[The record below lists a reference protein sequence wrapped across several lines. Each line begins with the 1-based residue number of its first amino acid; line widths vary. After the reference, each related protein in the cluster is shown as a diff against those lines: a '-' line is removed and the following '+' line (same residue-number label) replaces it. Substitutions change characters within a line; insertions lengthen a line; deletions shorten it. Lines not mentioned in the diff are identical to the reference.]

1 MAFVL
6 IYIKVGFSFTK
17 IGFNENKNKRI
28 GLKEAN
34 LMLFIIIMKVDVN
47 EWEYPFSCS
56 SFELNNSFL
65 TTSAKSVTLNVIL
78 IKSIFITACK
88 NNECKGNGF
97 LRMWQYLFI
106 RNLHSFL
113 CVDVSSYP

>member
-6 IYIKVGFSFTK
+6 IYIKVGLSFTK
-17 IGFNENKNKRI
+17 IGFNENKNKLI

-34 LMLFIIIMKVDVN
+34 LMLFIFIMKVDVN

-88 NNECKGNGF
+88 NIGCKGSGF
-97 LRMWQYLFI
+97 LRM
-106 RNLHSFL
+106 
-113 CVDVSSYP
+113 

>member
-6 IYIKVGFSFTK
+6 IYIKVRFSFTK
-17 IGFNENKNKRI
+17 IGFNENKNKLI
-28 GLKEAN
+28 ELKETN
-34 LMLFIIIMKVDVN
+34 LMLFIFIMKVGVN

-88 NNECKGNGF
+88 KY
-97 LRMWQYLFI
+97 RVQ
-106 RNLHSFL
+106 R
-113 CVDVSSYP
+113 